1 MKKKNGK
8 RIIAGLLAAGLFA
21 ASVLS
26 PLQPEGAAAATK
38 IKVSKTKVTVAG
50 GGQVTVKV
58 KNTGSRKVKAKVSG
72 KKIIA
77 VKVMKKKIRITGKKS
92 GKTKLILKAAHMKE
106 CVIRVTVRN
115 MGQNDPT
122 IIMPMGSSTPMV
134 KVSASPVVSP
144 AVRIT
149 LHPSATPVR
158 SPQDSVKPGDTP
170 VPTGTSAVPSET
182 NEPQD
187 SVKPGDTPVPTG
199 TSAVPSETNE
209 PQDST
214 EPVESSLPDQTTVP
228 TMAPQPPVTSVP
240 TTTPPPSVTTVP
252 AETPTPNPTPQPS
265 QTPTPTVTPE
275 PSQTPVP
282 TQTSQPTVTP
292 DPTTAPEPGETEI
305 PFSTVAP
312 TRQPT
317 IIVTIP
323 PTAKPTVKPTAAVGT
338 ADAPTETPIPT
349 LAPTAKPAITPTVK
363 PTANPTVKPSETQL
377 PTVTAVPT
385 VKPTTKPTVKPT
397 ITPTVTA
404 KPTVTSTVK
413 PTANPTSK
421 PSETKL
427 PTETAAPTTKPTVKP
442 TTAPTATPV
451 ATMKTT
457 QLSFA
462 KKSVYIGESITALKA
477 EWGEPERID
486 PLPQKSLYGYIYNG
500 NSLTEPYLIVGVK
513 GEKVVSYFT
522 IAKNFTAY
530 DAVISTDDNETIQQT
545 KLIQQGASAQ
555 SMIDAGWTEPG
566 TYEFDALDS
575 SKSEARVGTEA
586 YYKLTDNAY
595 IYAFSDYFDGGDKS
609 IYGMYAFSRE
619 CTKYS
624 MMYRTYMTFTDEIL
638 RAAEQEVYE
647 MTNAYRNYMG
657 KALFKLEDRTTTAA
671 RKHSEDMAN
680 NNYFQH
686 NSLDG
691 SKFSVRLTAEGI
703 SWSGAG
709 ENICAGAGDAINMV
723 IGWIGSSGHRKG
735 MLTDFKYIGVGAAYN
750 SSADYGIYCTQDFWR

>member
-1 MKKKNGK
+1 MKMKNGK
-8 RIIAGLLAAGLFA
+8 RIIAGLLATGLFA

-50 GGQVTVKV
+50 GGQVTVKA

-122 IIMPMGSSTPMV
+122 
-134 KVSASPVVSP
+134 
-144 AVRIT
+144 
-149 LHPSATPVR
+149 
-158 SPQDSVKPGDTP
+158 
-170 VPTGTSAVPSET
+170 
-182 NEPQD
+182 
-187 SVKPGDTPVPTG
+187 
-199 TSAVPSETNE
+199 
-209 PQDST
+209 
-214 EPVESSLPDQTTVP
+214 TVP

-265 QTPTPTVTPE
+265 LTPTPTVTPQ

-427 PTETAAPTTKPTVKP
+427 PTETAAPTVKPTTKPTVKP

-486 PLPQKSLYGYIYNG
+486 PLPQKNLYGYIYNG
-500 NSLTEPYLIVGVK
+500 NSLTEPYLIAGVK

-530 DAVISTDDNETIQQT
+530 DAVISTNDNEPLQQT
-545 KLIQQGASAQ
+545 KLVQQGVSAQ
-555 SMIDAGWTEPG
+555 SMIDAGWSEPG

-691 SKFSVRLTAEGI
+691 SKFSTRLTAEGI

-735 MLTDFKYIGVGAAYN
+735 MLTDFKYIGVGAAYS
-750 SSADYGIYCTQDFWR
+750 SSADYGIYCTQDFWK

>member
-92 GKTKLILKAAHMKE
+92 GKTKLILKAAHMKK
-106 CVIRVTVRN
+106 CVIRVIVRN

-158 SPQDSVKPGDTP
+158 SPQSSIKPSNTP
-170 VPTGTSAVPSET
+170 VPTGTSAVPSETNEPQDSTKPIESSLPDQTGTSAVPVET

-214 EPVESSLPDQTTVP
+214 KPIESSLPDQTGTSAVPVETNEPQDSVKPGDTPVPTGTSAVPSETNEPQDSTKPIESSLPDQTTVP

-252 AETPTPNPTPQPS
+252 AETPTTK
-265 QTPTPTVTPE
+265 
-275 PSQTPVP
+275 
-282 TQTSQPTVTP
+282 
-292 DPTTAPEPGETEI
+292 
-305 PFSTVAP
+305 
-312 TRQPT
+312 PT
-317 IIVTIP
+317 I
-323 PTAKPTVKPTAAVGT
+323 
-338 ADAPTETPIPT
+338 
-349 LAPTAKPAITPTVK
+349 
-363 PTANPTVKPSETQL
+363 
-377 PTVTAVPT
+377 
-385 VKPTTKPTVKPT
+385 KPTTV
-397 ITPTVTA
+397 
-404 KPTVTSTVK
+404 
-413 PTANPTSK
+413 
-421 PSETKL
+421 
-427 PTETAAPTTKPTVKP
+427 
-442 TTAPTATPV
+442 PTATPV

-500 NSLTEPYLIVGVK
+500 NSQTEPYLIVGVK

-530 DAVISTDDNETIQQT
+530 DAVISADDNETIQQT

-609 IYGMYAFSRE
+609 IYGMYAFSGE

-691 SKFSVRLTAEGI
+691 SKFSARLTAEGI

-735 MLTDFKYIGVGAAYN
+735 MLTDFKYIGVGAAYS

>member
-26 PLQPEGAAAATK
+26 PLEPEGAAAATK

-92 GKTKLILKAAHMKE
+92 GKTKLILKAAHMKK

-158 SPQDSVKPGDTP
+158 SPQSCIKP
-170 VPTGTSAVPSET
+170 S
-182 NEPQD
+182 N
-187 SVKPGDTPVPTG
+187 TPVPTG

-214 EPVESSLPDQTTVP
+214 KPIESSLPDQTTVP

-312 TRQPT
+312 TRQPM

-349 LAPTAKPAITPTVK
+349 LAPTVKPAITPTVIPTATVK
-363 PTANPTVKPSETQL
+363 PTVAPTVKPTTK
-377 PTVTAVPT
+377 PTVAPT

-397 ITPTVTA
+397 
-404 KPTVTSTVK
+404 
-413 PTANPTSK
+413 
-421 PSETKL
+421 
-427 PTETAAPTTKPTVKP
+427 VKP
-442 TTAPTATPV
+442 TTVPTATPV

-500 NSLTEPYLIVGVK
+500 NSLTEPYLLVGVK

-522 IAKNFTAY
+522 IAKNFTAD

-575 SKSEARVGTEA
+575 SQSEARVGTEA

-657 KALFKLEDRTTTAA
+657 KALFKLENRTTTAA

-691 SKFSVRLTAEGI
+691 SKFSARLTAEGI

-735 MLTDFKYIGVGAAYN
+735 MLTDFKYIGVGAAYS

>member
-92 GKTKLILKAAHMKE
+92 GKTKLILKAAHMKK

-158 SPQDSVKPGDTP
+158 SPQSSIKP
-170 VPTGTSAVPSET
+170 S
-182 NEPQD
+182 N
-187 SVKPGDTPVPTG
+187 TPVPTG

-214 EPVESSLPDQTTVP
+214 KPIESSLPDQTTVP

-349 LAPTAKPAITPTVK
+349 LAPTVKPAITPTVI
-363 PTANPTVKPSETQL
+363 PTATVKP
-377 PTVTAVPT
+377 TVAPT

-397 ITPTVTA
+397 
-404 KPTVTSTVK
+404 
-413 PTANPTSK
+413 
-421 PSETKL
+421 
-427 PTETAAPTTKPTVKP
+427 VKP
-442 TTAPTATPV
+442 TTVPTATPV

-477 EWGEPERID
+477 EWGDPERID

-500 NSLTEPYLIVGVK
+500 NSLTEPYLLVGVK

-657 KALFKLEDRTTTAA
+657 KALFKLENRTTTAA

-691 SKFSVRLTAEGI
+691 SKFSARLTAEGI

-735 MLTDFKYIGVGAAYN
+735 MLTDFKYIGVGAAYS

>member
-92 GKTKLILKAAHMKE
+92 GKTKLILKAAHMKK

-158 SPQDSVKPGDTP
+158 SPQSSIKP
-170 VPTGTSAVPSET
+170 S
-182 NEPQD
+182 N
-187 SVKPGDTPVPTG
+187 TPVPTG

-214 EPVESSLPDQTTVP
+214 KPIESSLPDQTTVP

-252 AETPTPNPTPQPS
+252 AETPTPNPTPPPS

-349 LAPTAKPAITPTVK
+349 LAPTVKPAITPTVIPTATVK
-363 PTANPTVKPSETQL
+363 PTVAPTVKPT
-377 PTVTAVPT
+377 T
-385 VKPTTKPTVKPT
+385 KPTTKPTVKPT
-397 ITPTVTA
+397 TV
-404 KPTVTSTVK
+404 
-413 PTANPTSK
+413 
-421 PSETKL
+421 
-427 PTETAAPTTKPTVKP
+427 
-442 TTAPTATPV
+442 PTATPV

-500 NSLTEPYLIVGVK
+500 NSLTEPYLLVGVK
-513 GEKVVSYFT
+513 GEKVVSYVT

-691 SKFSVRLTAEGI
+691 SKFSARLTAEGI

-735 MLTDFKYIGVGAAYN
+735 MLTDFKYIGVGAAYS

>member
-92 GKTKLILKAAHMKE
+92 GKTKLILKAAHMKK

-158 SPQDSVKPGDTP
+158 SPQSSIKPSNTPDQTGTSAVPVETNEPQDSVKPGDTP

-214 EPVESSLPDQTTVP
+214 KPIESSLPDQTTVP

-252 AETPTPNPTPQPS
+252 AETPTTK
-265 QTPTPTVTPE
+265 
-275 PSQTPVP
+275 
-282 TQTSQPTVTP
+282 
-292 DPTTAPEPGETEI
+292 
-305 PFSTVAP
+305 
-312 TRQPT
+312 PT
-317 IIVTIP
+317 I
-323 PTAKPTVKPTAAVGT
+323 
-338 ADAPTETPIPT
+338 
-349 LAPTAKPAITPTVK
+349 
-363 PTANPTVKPSETQL
+363 
-377 PTVTAVPT
+377 
-385 VKPTTKPTVKPT
+385 KPTTV
-397 ITPTVTA
+397 
-404 KPTVTSTVK
+404 
-413 PTANPTSK
+413 
-421 PSETKL
+421 
-427 PTETAAPTTKPTVKP
+427 
-442 TTAPTATPV
+442 PTATPV

-500 NSLTEPYLIVGVK
+500 NSQTEPYLIVGVK

-530 DAVISTDDNETIQQT
+530 DAVISADDNETIQQT

-566 TYEFDALDS
+566 SYEFDALDS

-609 IYGMYAFSRE
+609 IYGMYAFSGE

-691 SKFSVRLTAEGI
+691 SKFSARLTAEGI

-735 MLTDFKYIGVGAAYN
+735 MLTDFKYIGVGAAYS